1 MTNNTNITEYLSART
16 KIKYIF
22 ALCSI
27 REIIFYKVLNCTW
40 SWLLALLLLHA
51 GSEDP
56 VMQDALSCSHSLVQ
70 VLSWRRLLPQST
82 LHSYSQGN
90 HSARQSITHK
100 GMGCRC
106 WRPPRGCCC
115 CFCWYPPRDC
125 CCCCRPWYC
134 SCCCWRPCCCFGR
147 PAKMYPDVYTKHRHM
162 ETTKMENRTLFPWK
176 KNIMQDLVYF
186 KSIYE
191 IIQLLWASLEAWTIG
206 DNLFIFSK
214 NETCCFYNNNYNNIT
229 L

>member
-1 MTNNTNITEYLSART
+1 MTNTTNITEYLSART

-40 SWLLALLLLHA
+40 SWLLALLVLHA

-115 CFCWYPPRDC
+115 CFCCWYPPRDC

-176 KNIMQDLVYF
+176 KKYNARFGLFKVYVRNYSASM
-186 KSIYE
+186 SI
-191 IIQLLWASLEAWTIG
+191 IR
-206 DNLFIFSK
+206 SK
-214 NETCCFYNNNYNNIT
+214 DDRG
-229 L
+229 

>member
-1 MTNNTNITEYLSART
+1 MTNTTNITEYLSART
-16 KIKYIF
+16 KIKCIF

-27 REIIFYKVLNCTW
+27 RKIIFYKVLNCTW
-40 SWLLALLLLHA
+40 SWLLALLVLHA

-115 CFCWYPPRDC
+115 CFCCWYPPRD

-176 KNIMQDLVYF
+176 KQYNARFGLFKVYIRNYSASM
-186 KSIYE
+186 SI
-191 IIQLLWASLEAWTIG
+191 IRSMDDRG
-206 DNLFIFSK
+206 
-214 NETCCFYNNNYNNIT
+214 
-229 L
+229 

>member
-1 MTNNTNITEYLSART
+1 MTNTTNITEYLSART

-115 CFCWYPPRDC
+115 CFCCWYPPRDC
-125 CCCCRPWYC
+125 CCCWRPWYC

-147 PAKMYPDVYTKHRHM
+147 PAKMYPDVYAKHRHM

-176 KNIMQDLVYF
+176 KNIMQDLVYL
-186 KSIYE
+186 KS
-191 IIQLLWASLEAWTIG
+191 T
-206 DNLFIFSK
+206 
-214 NETCCFYNNNYNNIT
+214 
-229 L
+229 